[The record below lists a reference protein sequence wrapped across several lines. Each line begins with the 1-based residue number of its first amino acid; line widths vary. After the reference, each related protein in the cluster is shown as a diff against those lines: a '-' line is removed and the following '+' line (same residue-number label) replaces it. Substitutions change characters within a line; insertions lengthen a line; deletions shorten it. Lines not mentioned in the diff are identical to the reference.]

1 MKKIILSLLF
11 LGMLPTVV
19 LSLDAQTQET
29 LEKRTCQY
37 LKSGWTLGET
47 MRAIKAAVYQNE
59 RRMYIGPGVG
69 SEITDILHD
78 EAVRLSTRKVMVNAL
93 ENRCPEFLR
102 TN

>member
-1 MKKIILSLLF
+1 MKAIVLSLIIVLS
-11 LGMLPTVV
+11 PTVA

-29 LEKRTCQY
+29 LEKRTCQH

-47 MRAIKAAVYQNE
+47 MGAIRSAVYQNE

-78 EAVRLSTRKVMVNAL
+78 EAVRLSTRKVMMNAL
-93 ENRCPEFLR
+93 VNRCPEFLPR
-102 TN
+102 N

>member
-1 MKKIILSLLF
+1 MKAIILSLIIVLS
-11 LGMLPTVV
+11 PTVA

-47 MRAIKAAVYQNE
+47 MGAIRSAVYQNE

-78 EAVRLSTRKVMVNAL
+78 EAVRLSTRKVMMNAL
-93 ENRCPEFLR
+93 VNRCPEFLPR
-102 TN
+102 N

>member
-1 MKKIILSLLF
+1 MKAIVLSLIIVLS
-11 LGMLPTVV
+11 PTVA

-47 MRAIKAAVYQNE
+47 MGAIRSAVYQNE

-78 EAVRLSTRKVMVNAL
+78 EAVRLSTRKVMMNAL
-93 ENRCPEFLR
+93 VNRCPEFLPR
-102 TN
+102 N